1 MSQPEAAPPVEPLA
15 DYQATI
21 RRSEIAMPAL
31 IGVAMLAGLVV
42 TGVVL
47 WADGPALESS
57 ILVVAA
63 ATVAG
68 LLWCLA
74 MAFRVHRWT
83 ATGDGVVIHERP
95 KLPLT
100 GLSHRALVRWPDIV
114 AFRDVESG
122 FDFLIEIVTRDGRRY
137 RMAQTM
143 VQEKGKRLLSVDPN
157 ARLGDFVASLQRS
170 AARAGHPLPATTQ
183 GFSFWNTVPG
193 LAFVGFLLALSLAIS
208 AVVVFALLEGFT
220 TRQPRGGEALAILL
234 LLPVGAFWLL
244 RRLWRRRRVVLESLR
259 QSRPLPR

>member
-1 MSQPEAAPPVEPLA
+1 MSQPDAAPPVEPLA

-31 IGVAMLAGLVV
+31 IGVAMLAGFAV
-42 TGVVL
+42 TGIVL
-47 WADGPALESS
+47 WVEGPALESS
-57 ILVVAA
+57 ILIVAA

-68 LLWCLA
+68 LLWSLA

-83 ATGDGVVIHERP
+83 VTDIGIAIHERP

-100 GLSHRALVRWPDIV
+100 GLPHRALLRWADIV

-122 FDFLIEIVTRDGRRY
+122 FDSLIEIVTRDGRRY
-137 RMAQTM
+137 RMAQKI
-143 VQEKGKRLLSVDPN
+143 VQKKGKRLLSVDAN
-157 ARLGDFVASLQRS
+157 ARLGDFIALLERS

-193 LAFVGFLLALSLAIS
+193 LAFIGFLLLLSLAI
-208 AVVVFALLEGFT
+208 AALVVLALLEGFT
-220 TRQPRGGEALAILL
+220 IRQPRGGEALAILL

-244 RRLWRRRRVVLESLR
+244 RRMWRRRRVVLENVR
-259 QSRPLPR
+259 QPSPVRR